1 MKKQKHSNLKF
12 LAESKTELFFSYLIQ
27 FFFPERSWKLE
38 FPSPSFQGFINTLD
52 FAVLKS
58 WGKIY
63 WLALV
68 EEFHPCIRLLQW
80 NTWTAPLPPKKSS
93 KKWFTLAYGLN
104 THFPMKVKLVGATGL
119 LITVQQQSESQRS
132 RQYGQTKLS
141 WSAYND
147 S

>member
-12 LAESKTELFFSYLIQ
+12 LAGSKTELFFSYLIQ
-27 FFFPERSWKLE
+27 FFCPERSWKLE
-38 FPSPSFQGFINTLD
+38 FTSPSFQGFINTLD

-80 NTWTAPLPPKKSS
+80 NTWTAPLPPKKNF
-93 KKWFTLAYGLN
+93 KEVVYFGLQFEH
-104 THFPMKVKLVGATGL
+104 TFSH
-119 LITVQQQSESQRS
+119 ESQVDRRNKS
-132 RQYGQTKLS
+132 ANHSAAAVRKPKKQAV
-141 WSAYND
+141 WSNKIVMVCL
-147 S
+147 